1 MSVFRFVLNLVFSNL
16 FSLSVL
22 TPLTLLDQL
31 ASSFLDEYSFCCVL
45 TLAATMGSS
54 TTLLSTMLIGL
65 DQYLAIVDPLHYHA
79 RINKNRATALCAGVW
94 LVSII
99 TSLMVVFD
107 PDTITTYFP
116 WSTTCVPQ
124 PSLHP
129 YSLYRLCVCVTVV
142 LIVYC
147 VPFLIIIVT
156 YVRIFSAARGNSV
169 RTRRNSI
176 SSVRR
181 SSVTSIQGHNVLFPS
196 PPKCSLSRSPS
207 TRSYGEHLLTNLST
221 MKSRLSNASALV
233 LYREETRAARVTVLI
248 ILLVTVCWGPYLA
261 SLILHTGHTPL
272 SPPPWLHTLSLALLH
287 CFSVL
292 SPLLYSYRSRQV
304 QKDIKKLLGIK
315 PRLSRQ
321 EKMFKRLKSYSCPH
335 LVLTS
340 CQTLPGPGLSVVKM
354 RSSHSVTDIK
364 NRQLH
369 LTIPAPPC
377 TEDQWADINTSETTP
392 CIEITPPPLDQD
404 WGPRRLFDSGYT
416 EERSSSMPWFSG
428 RRRSTENQKLTLCNM
443 DVHL

>member
-1 MSVFRFVLNLVFSNL
+1 MR
-16 FSLSVL
+16 
-22 TPLTLLDQL
+22 
-31 ASSFLDEYSFCCVL
+31 
-45 TLAATMGSS
+45 
-54 TTLLSTMLIGL
+54 
-65 DQYLAIVDPLHYHA
+65 
-79 RINKNRATALCAGVW
+79 
-94 LVSII
+94 
-99 TSLMVVFD
+99 
-107 PDTITTYFP
+107 
-116 WSTTCVPQ
+116 
-124 PSLHP
+124 
-129 YSLYRLCVCVTVV
+129 
-142 LIVYC
+142 
-147 VPFLIIIVT
+147 
-156 YVRIFSAARGNSV
+156 
-169 RTRRNSI
+169 
-176 SSVRR
+176 
-181 SSVTSIQGHNVLFPS
+181 
-196 PPKCSLSRSPS
+196 
-207 TRSYGEHLLTNLST
+207 
-221 MKSRLSNASALV
+221 SRLSNASALV

-292 SPLLYSYRSRQV
+292 SPLLYSYRSRHV

-369 LTIPAPPC
+369 LTIPTPPC
-377 TEDQWADINTSETTP
+377 NEDQWADTNTSETTP